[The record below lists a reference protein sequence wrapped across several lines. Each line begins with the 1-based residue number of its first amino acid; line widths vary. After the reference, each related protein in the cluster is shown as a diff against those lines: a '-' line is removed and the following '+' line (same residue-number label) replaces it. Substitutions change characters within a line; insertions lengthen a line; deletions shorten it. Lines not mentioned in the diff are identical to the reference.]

1 MFTQKKF
8 LFSAL
13 EVGLKYETLVLNTY
27 RGLNPLIPSPRG
39 KIRRTGTL
47 VLAWR
52 KIWTEEK
59 SHLGSLKDNIM

>member
-13 EVGLKYETLVLNTY
+13 EVGVKYETLVLNTY

-39 KIRRTGTL
+39 KIRTGPL
-47 VLAWR
+47 VLAGR
-52 KIWTEEK
+52 KIWTGEK